1 VAQVSTT
8 ERDTHLLG
16 ASFSHVGECTGI
28 HGRYQALEFN
38 TMTAEA
44 KHILDD
50 FQALPDTAKREV
62 LAELVRISGRIE
74 YPKVSDDELLSAAN
88 DVFLAYDEH
97 ETE

>member
-1 VAQVSTT
+1 MSA
-8 ERDTHLLG
+8 R
-16 ASFSHVGECTGI
+16 GI
-28 HGRYQALEFN
+28 HGRHQALEFN

-44 KHILDD
+44 KHIVDD

-74 YPKVSDDELLSAAN
+74 YPTVSDDELLSAAN
-88 DVFLAYDEH
+88 DVFLTYDER